1 MKIIFCWRTSNS
13 NRFEGSSSDVTSDV
27 SADAAAASVMLLFAT
42 TKYSSRFDNRER
54 LIFS

>member
-27 SADAAAASVMLLFAT
+27 SADAAAASVMLVSLCDDEILQ
-42 TKYSSRFDNRER
+42 S
-54 LIFS
+54 I